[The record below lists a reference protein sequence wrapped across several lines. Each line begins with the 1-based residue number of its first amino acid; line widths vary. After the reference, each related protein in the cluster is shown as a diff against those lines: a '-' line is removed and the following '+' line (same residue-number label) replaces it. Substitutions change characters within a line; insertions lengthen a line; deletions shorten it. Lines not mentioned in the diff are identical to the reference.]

1 MADTKISALTALTGA
16 NLATDDVFP
25 VVETSEGAA
34 DTGNKKMTAAE
45 LAKGLGPLPR
55 TAVTT
60 PLAAPSSGEMV
71 QFPFT
76 RAGLT
81 RPAYRNADG
90 LFQSLQG
97 ALYNFNNH
105 WWLPYLNGAG
115 FATNTGASGAAFTGA
130 GTLTAAAFNASA
142 FATSLPRAEY
152 LVTVASTSAV
162 AGFRL
167 ASGNWN
173 YTRGSS
179 AKIGGFYQVIR
190 WGPATGVSTSTTR
203 AIVGA
208 CGHGALADTEPSTLL
223 NIVGMGWDAA
233 DTQVQ
238 IMHND
243 GAGTATK
250 IPLGASWPKPT
261 ADRTSVYEIHI
272 YAPPNSSNVYYTV
285 LDLVNDLEAS
295 GTITTNI
302 PATTQ
307 FMNPHGQISV
317 GGTNSVIGIAVYGAY
332 VGTYY

>member
-1 MADTKISALTALTGA
+1 MADTKISAMTALTGA

-45 LAKGLGPLPR
+45 LAKGLDPLAK

-60 PLAAPSSGEMV
+60 ALAAPSSGEMKT
-71 QFPFT
+71 FPFT
-76 RAGLT
+76 RAGFT
-81 RPAYRNADG
+81 RPAFRNADG

-97 ALYNFNNH
+97 ALYNFNNY
-105 WWLPYLNGAG
+105 WWSPYLNGAG
-115 FATNTGASGAAFTGA
+115 FATNTGLGGAAFTGA

-142 FATSLPRAEY
+142 FATSMPRAEY

-162 AGFRL
+162 AGCRL
-167 ASGNWN
+167 ATGNWSF
-173 YTRGSS
+173 TRGSS

-203 AIVGA
+203 ALVGA
-208 CGHGALADTEPSTLL
+208 CGHGTLTDVEPSAQV

-243 GAGTATK
+243 GTGTATK

-261 ADRTSVYEIHI
+261 ADRTSVYEIHV

-295 GTITTNI
+295 GTLTTNI
-302 PATTQ
+302 PGTTTA
-307 FMNPHGQISV
+307 MNPHAQFSV
-317 GGTNSVIGIAVYGAY
+317 GGTNSVIGIAIYGAY

>member
-1 MADTKISALTALTGA
+1 MADTKISAMTALTGA

-45 LAKGLGPLPR
+45 LAKGLDPLAK

-60 PLAAPSSGEMV
+60 PLAAPSSGEMKT
-71 QFPFT
+71 FPFT
-76 RAGLT
+76 RAGFT
-81 RPAYRNADG
+81 RPAFRNADG

-115 FATNTGASGAAFTGA
+115 FATNTGTSGAAFTGA
-130 GTLTAAAFNASA
+130 GTLTAAAFNAAA
-142 FATSLPRAEY
+142 FATSMPRAEY

-162 AGFRL
+162 AGARV
-167 ASGNWN
+167 ATGNWSF
-173 YTRGSS
+173 TRGSS

-203 AIVGA
+203 ALVGA
-208 CGHGALADTEPSTLL
+208 CGHGTTTDVEPSTLL
-223 NIVGMGWDAA
+223 NICGMGWDAA
-233 DTQVQ
+233 DTNVQ

-250 IPLGASWPKPT
+250 IDLGASWPVPT
-261 ADRTSVYEIHI
+261 TDRTSVYEIHV

-295 GTITTNI
+295 GTLTTNI
-302 PATTQ
+302 PGTTTA
-307 FMNPHGQISV
+307 MNPHAQFSV
-317 GGTNSVIGIAVYGAY
+317 GGTNSVIGIAIYGAY